1 MAQKLIQA
9 QVQKQVQVQRLTQ
22 QQMLV
27 VKLLEMPLTEFEQN
41 VTAELDDNPALESRE
56 PDADNVH
63 DGVEDSGGEADDSGD
78 FDAEKERE
86 ERESALDEALSGFGM
101 DDEMPEPT
109 VQQAADRQTAD
120 YEEMTYGDTVSF
132 YDRLKEQMVDVDLT
146 PRQREIMEY
155 LIGSLDDDGL
165 LRKDAGTLS
174 DELAVYHGIDADEH
188 EIEDVLHTLQ
198 TFDPAG
204 VGARSLRECLLLQ
217 IGRRPDSPV
226 RRKMESVISRCY
238 DEFMNKR
245 WDKISAQLGFDADT
259 ASAVHAELLK
269 LNPKP
274 GSALGET
281 EGMGARQITPDF
293 IVDTADDGTVTFT
306 INGGNVP
313 ELYVSPSFADM
324 VKDYQQN
331 KRNMGRREKEAL
343 LYAKEK
349 VERARG
355 FIDAVKQRRHTLYVT
370 MKAIIDI
377 QKRYFQ
383 DGDESDLKPM
393 ILKDVAERAGLDIS
407 TVSRVSNMKYAQ
419 TRWGTFRLRH
429 FFSDSVKTEGGEE
442 MSTRRVKAALKDI
455 IDKEDKSAPL
465 SDDAIKGM
473 MAEAGYPVARRTIA
487 KYREQMG
494 IPVARLRKR

>member
-1 MAQKLIQA
+1 M
-9 QVQKQVQVQRLTQ
+9 QKQVQVQRLTQ

-63 DGVEDSGGEADDSGD
+63 DGVEDGGGEADDSGD

-217 IGRRPDSPV
+217 IGRRPDSPG
-226 RRKMESVISRCY
+226 E
-238 DEFMNKR
+238 
-245 WDKISAQLGFDADT
+245 
-259 ASAVHAELLK
+259 AED
-269 LNPKP
+269 
-274 GSALGET
+274 GE
-281 EGMGARQITPDF
+281 
-293 IVDTADDGTVTFT
+293 
-306 INGGNVP
+306 
-313 ELYVSPSFADM
+313 
-324 VKDYQQN
+324 
-331 KRNMGRREKEAL
+331 RNL
-343 LYAKEK
+343 
-349 VERARG
+349 
-355 FIDAVKQRRHTLYVT
+355 
-370 MKAIIDI
+370 
-377 QKRYFQ
+377 
-383 DGDESDLKPM
+383 
-393 ILKDVAERAGLDIS
+393 
-407 TVSRVSNMKYAQ
+407 
-419 TRWGTFRLRH
+419 
-429 FFSDSVKTEGGEE
+429 
-442 MSTRRVKAALKDI
+442 
-455 IDKEDKSAPL
+455 
-465 SDDAIKGM
+465 
-473 MAEAGYPVARRTIA
+473 
-487 KYREQMG
+487 QM
-494 IPVARLRKR
+494 L